1 MDGKIIWR
9 AQKLR
14 SSICLLWQAQ
24 CVAADPLI
32 QSISPSF
39 NEICVAR
46 KYVCARRRHR
56 GRKYAA
62 HQPTNQTNRASSPRV
77 IGDGNLPLKQL
88 KGVRKGLFLR
98 LLARSLS
105 AVCRCCLY
113 SAACKQTAS
122 LRLFTTLTLLEWYT
136 QKLIRSASRVGWTK
150 WQRKQASGTFL
161 AIECSRIFCKKFH
174 DPWASFFWDFASC
187 HILYN

>member
-1 MDGKIIWR
+1 MAGKIIWR
-9 AQKLR
+9 ALKLR

-62 HQPTNQTNRASSPRV
+62 HQPTNQPT
-77 IGDGNLPLKQL
+77 KQAVL
-88 KGVRKGLFLR
+88 E
-98 LLARSLS
+98 LLAMVICHSNNSRGCEKVCFFACSLVHS
-105 AVCRCCLY
+105 
-113 SAACKQTAS
+113 
-122 LRLFTTLTLLEWYT
+122 RLFAAAAF
-136 QKLIRSASRVGWTK
+136 IRPPANR
-150 WQRKQASGTFL
+150 QRLSGFL
-161 AIECSRIFCKKFH
+161 Q
-174 DPWASFFWDFASC
+174 
-187 HILYN
+187 L